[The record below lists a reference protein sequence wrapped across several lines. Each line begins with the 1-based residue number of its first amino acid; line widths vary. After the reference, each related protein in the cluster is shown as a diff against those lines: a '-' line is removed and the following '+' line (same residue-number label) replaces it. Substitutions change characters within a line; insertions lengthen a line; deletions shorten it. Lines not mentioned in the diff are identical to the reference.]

1 MLDFDQIDERKNRS
15 TIDAILNLTHDIQL
29 TLKQKLITSCLFLNV
44 KKAFDHVSTN
54 QLLIILI
61 KLNLFIQLK
70 NWINNFMNN
79 RSIALAFDDQKQHT
93 RQIKIDISQKSSI
106 SSILFFIYIRFLFS
120 KIRIKARTS
129 SSSFI
134 DDIQISVS
142 SKNIENNCKTL
153 IEIIKIAFSW
163 TDANAIQF
171 NDSKFELIHFESK
184 KIMSTNSIILS
195 NETILKFQNMIKWL
209 KIWIDRKLT
218 FKTHVEK
225 RLIFAIRIFHS
236 ISRLQ
241 NFEWNLVF
249 MITRQ
254 LYQTCITAISD
265 YDFEI
270 WWNDQKSYTEKFQKL
285 QKLKLRKIFK
295 IFKTSS
301 ISIENKPQSEKHQF

>member
-1 MLDFDQIDERKNRS
+1 M
-15 TIDAILNLTHDIQL
+15 
-29 TLKQKLITSCLFLNV
+29 NV
-44 KKAFDHVSTN
+44 KKAFDYVSTN

-79 RSIALAFDDQKQHT
+79 RSIALTFDDQKQHT

-120 KIRIKARTS
+120 KIQIKARIS
-129 SSSFI
+129 SFSFI
-134 DDIQISVS
+134 DDIQISVW

-153 IEIIKIAFSW
+153 IKIIKIAFSW

-171 NDSKFELIHFESK
+171 NDSKSELIYFESK

-195 NETILKFQNMIKWL
+195 NETVLKFQNMIKWL
-209 KIWIDRKLT
+209 KIWIDQKST

-225 RLIFAIRIFHS
+225 RLIFAIRIFYS
-236 ISRLQ
+236 ISQLQ
-241 NFEWNLVF
+241 NFEWNLIF
-249 MITRQ
+249 IITRQ
-254 LYQTCITAISD
+254 LYQICITAISD

-270 WWNDQKSYTEKFQKL
+270 W
-285 QKLKLRKIFK
+285 
-295 IFKTSS
+295 
-301 ISIENKPQSEKHQF
+301 

>member
-1 MLDFDQIDERKNRS
+1 M
-15 TIDAILNLTHDIQL
+15 
-29 TLKQKLITSCLFLNV
+29 
-44 KKAFDHVSTN
+44 
-54 QLLIILI
+54 IILI

-120 KIRIKARTS
+120 KIRIKIRIS
-129 SSSFI
+129 SFNFI
-134 DDIQISVS
+134 DDIQINVS
-142 SKNIENNCKTL
+142 SKNIENNDKTL
-153 IEIIKIAFSW
+153 IKIIKIAFSW

-171 NDSKFELIHFESK
+171 DNSKFELIHFESK
-184 KIMSTNSIILS
+184 KIMSINSIILS
-195 NETILKFQNMIKWL
+195 NETVLNLQNMIKWL

-218 FKTHVEK
+218 FTTHVEK
-225 RLIFAIRIFHS
+225 RLIFAIKIFHS

-241 NFEWNLVF
+241 NFEWNLIF
-249 MITRQ
+249 MTTRQ
-254 LYQTCITAISD
+254 LYQTCITAISN

-270 WWNDQKSYTEKFQKL
+270 WWNDQKSYAKKFQKL
-285 QKLKLRKIFK
+285 QNLKLRKILK

-301 ISIENKPQSEKHQF
+301 ISVMKIEINIQSIKIRLNQKNQKLILQIMKLNQRHFIRFKKFLKLFF

>member
-1 MLDFDQIDERKNRS
+1 M
-15 TIDAILNLTHDIQL
+15 
-29 TLKQKLITSCLFLNV
+29 
-44 KKAFDHVSTN
+44 
-54 QLLIILI
+54 
-61 KLNLFIQLK
+61 
-70 NWINNFMNN
+70 
-79 RSIALAFDDQKQHT
+79 
-93 RQIKIDISQKSSI
+93 
-106 SSILFFIYIRFLFS
+106 
-120 KIRIKARTS
+120 
-129 SSSFI
+129 
-134 DDIQISVS
+134 
-142 SKNIENNCKTL
+142 
-153 IEIIKIAFSW
+153 
-163 TDANAIQF
+163 
-171 NDSKFELIHFESK
+171 IHFESK

-270 WWNDQKSYTEKFQKL
+270 WWNDQKSYAQKFQKL
-285 QKLKLRKIFK
+285 QNLNLRKILE
-295 IFKTSS
+295 IFKTTS
-301 ISIENKPQSEKHQF
+301 ISIMKIEINIQSIKIRLNQKNQKLILQIMKLNQNHFIRLRIFWNFFFKRIHKSIEIIEFEFELNLNSWNL